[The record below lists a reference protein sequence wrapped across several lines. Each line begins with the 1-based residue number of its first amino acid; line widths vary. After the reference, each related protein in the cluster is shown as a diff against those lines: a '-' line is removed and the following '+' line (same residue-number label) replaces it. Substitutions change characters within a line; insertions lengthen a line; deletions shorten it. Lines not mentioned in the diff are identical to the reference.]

1 MNPET
6 LLSYYPSYSI
16 LDEVVSGTG
25 CNLLNIFIDLKNN
38 LQTLYMKEPI
48 YAIVENSL
56 NSRFVDT
63 SIFTA
68 VISFLSFHKIYSMK
82 RPNLKIKT
90 YLFFE
95 SGRSVYHQNISKK
108 YKISRKID
116 DLYGLDREKRD
127 YFFEILQK
135 NYLLLER
142 VCNRIPDTKL
152 IRLSNME
159 ADFIPYYLIRNNLVD
174 SGDNVANLIYSN
186 DHDLLQCLSLE
197 GKNYVFSKSYNS
209 KKIVRK
215 GESIKSYLKYSTEYP
230 DSLLSLAMSV
240 IGDTGDD
247 VDGVRGIGPKR
258 LEPILWEIV
267 NCFGGMDNLRDNVFH
282 NRPIFVSPPRIEN
295 KYLNMIKESEETLK
309 TVSTNMKL
317 IDFELISRAL
327 DEPVNT
333 EMIDRRKG
341 INESLEP
348 KAIYPLKDLKPALEL
363 NGVFLQNE
371 LDIIYQT

>member
-56 NSRFVDT
+56 KSRFVDT
-63 SIFTA
+63 SIFTS
-68 VISFLSFHKIYSMK
+68 VLSFLAFHKKYSMK
-82 RPNLKIKT
+82 RPNLRIKM

-135 NYLLLER
+135 NYMLLER
-142 VCNRIPDTKL
+142 VCNRIPNTKL

-159 ADFIPYYLIRNNLVD
+159 ADFIPYYLIKNNLID
-174 SGDNVANLIYSN
+174 NGDNVANLIYSN
-186 DHDLLQCLSLE
+186 DHDLLQCLALN
-197 GKNYVFSKSYNS
+197 GKNYIFSKSYNT
-209 KKIVRK
+209 KKIVKK
-215 GESIKSYLKYSTEYP
+215 GESIRSYLKYETQYP
-230 DSLLSLAMSV
+230 DDLLSLAMSI
-240 IGDTGDD
+240 IGDSGDD
-247 VDGVRGIGPKR
+247 VDGIRGIGPKR
-258 LEPILWEIV
+258 LEPILGEIV
-267 NCFGGMDNLRDNVFH
+267 DCFGGISILRDNVFNNH
-282 NRPIFVSPPRIEN
+282 PIFVSSPKIEN
-295 KYLNMIKESEETLK
+295 KYLNMIKESEETHK
-309 TVSTNMKL
+309 TISRNMKL
-317 IDFELISRAL
+317 VDFELISRAL

-341 INESLEP
+341 INEALEQ
-348 KAIYPLKDLKPALEL
+348 KSIYPLKDLKPALEM
-363 NGVFLQNE
+363 NGVFLQDE